1 MSDTRVS
8 LRPKAIVLYLEVL
21 FVIRRTIK
29 HRKNR
34 RQLDPSNL
42 GLPVF
47 ATPVASAPSGSTA
60 TLTFTTPMS
69 LGSIPASPDPTLI
82 TCGAEHL
89 VSVAVTSPTVFVLT
103 FSGAVSTNDVVIPS
117 NCPTFRTYQ
126 GGFATPGS
134 YPT

>member
-1 MSDTRVS
+1 M
-8 LRPKAIVLYLEVL
+8 
-21 FVIRRTIK
+21 IRRTIV

-34 RQLDPSNL
+34 RQVDPSNT
-42 GLPVF
+42 GQPVF

-60 TLTFTTPMS
+60 TLTFPVAMS
-69 LGSIPASPDPTLI
+69 LGPIAASGDPGSI

-103 FSGAVSTNDVVIPS
+103 FSGAVSTNDVVVPS

-126 GGFATPGS
+126 GGYCTPGS